1 MSVFD
6 DIRAGDTYTTKGRTL
21 TEADVEK
28 REREEGPGRGTV
40 RYGVE
45 VKNQDGDT
53 VLSCE
58 MLSLLR

>member
-1 MSVFD
+1 MGDEQTDASVFE
-6 DIRAGDTYTTKGRTL
+6 DIQEGDTYGTKGRTL
-21 TEADVEK
+21 TEADV
-28 REREEGPGRGTV
+28 
-40 RYGVE
+40 